1 MTSRSSWSWCSDII
15 SAGEAPLEP
24 FYGLHEDTSL
34 GLTCMIRLKA
44 RNQEAASLL
53 KFYSVSPPDSSSHKL
68 LSLLTL
74 LRQLWDSVVS
84 HFLSLPFSKSLLAA
98 LLLCL
103 LVLRFDPGE

>member
-1 MTSRSSWSWCSDII
+1 MPESSWSWYSDII
-15 SAGEAPLEP
+15 SAEGAPLEP
-24 FYGLHEDTSL
+24 FCRLHEDTSL

-44 RNQEAASLL
+44 RNREAASLL
-53 KFYSVSPPDSSSHKL
+53 KFYSVFPPDASSHKF

-74 LRQLWDSVVS
+74 LRQLWDSAVS
-84 HFLSLPFSKSLLAA
+84 HFFSLPFGKSLLAA